1 MPLSNSQIASLSTT
15 YAKEKESPFFEP
27 DLTEKY
33 PNSNKTKL
41 ILVFIDHEALKQTI
55 ETEMAKYEENDDTD
69 DEEPTIESHR
79 KSKLYSVL
87 QSINITLMNDGF
99 ELQGKTPLSQNVG
112 DVEVF
117 EYDTSSSFNKF
128 QIHCTLKETQENRYI
143 YNDVKLYI
151 PIVKE
156 TYTFSNQEIVIFYDI
171 NGTYFQKSLPIM
183 KKVTPTSGGAKKKK
197 PTMTKTSQKVQYKN
211 RSCVVYQGTRGGKYI
226 KHNKEYVSL
235 KKLGLKV

>member
-1 MPLSNSQIASLSTT
+1 MPLSNSQIASLGTT
-15 YAKEKESPFFEP
+15 YAKEKESQFFEP

-33 PNSNKTKL
+33 PNSNQTKL
-41 ILVFIDHEALKQTI
+41 ILVFSDHEALKKNI
-55 ETEMAKYEENDDTD
+55 ETEMKKYKENDDTD
-69 DEEPTIESHR
+69 DEEPTIESEL
-79 KSKLYSVL
+79 KLYRVL
-87 QSINITLMNDGF
+87 QSINITLMKHVF

-117 EYDTSSSFNKF
+117 EYDTLSSFNKF

-183 KKVTPTSGGAKKKK
+183 KKVTPTSGGAKRKK